1 MKLKLPPSKWL
12 IWLNGIVMAKSY
24 FINLNFPEVA
34 GDFSLPKSYLNLGAK
49 KVVWRRCNLTKL
61 CFWCFVDILRK
72 HIQWQLRAIFGTS
85 DQPLWRRS
93 LELSWSN
100 PGRKNRDSSEMVVCN
115 NPHPGSL
122 RPNKEWSLG
131 WSMDSGFPT
140 NKWASRL
147 VGLDFLGP
155 YNL

>member
-49 KVVWRRCNLTKL
+49 KVVWCRCNLTKL

-72 HIQWQLRAIFGTS
+72 HIQWQVRALFGTS

-100 PGRKNRDSSEMVVCN
+100 PGRKNRDPQHDGMQQSPPRKS
-115 NPHPGSL
+115 
-122 RPNKEWSLG
+122 KTKQ
-131 WSMDSGFPT
+131 SMASWWFQPLWKILVKMGIFP
-140 NKWASRL
+140 K
-147 VGLDFLGP
+147 
-155 YNL
+155 